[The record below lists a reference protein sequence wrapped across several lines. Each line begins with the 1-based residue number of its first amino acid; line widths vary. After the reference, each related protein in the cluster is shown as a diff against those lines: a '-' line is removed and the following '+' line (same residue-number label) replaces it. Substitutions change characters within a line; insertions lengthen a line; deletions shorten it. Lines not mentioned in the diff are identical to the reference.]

1 MSEGCSAPISAR
13 EKGGGGGARSLV
25 RQLAFGLADEWKDQA
40 PLAGPTVEGRRE
52 RAELLSRSG

>member
-1 MSEGCSAPISAR
+1 MSEGCSDPISAR
-13 EKGGGGGARSLV
+13 EKGGGGARSLV